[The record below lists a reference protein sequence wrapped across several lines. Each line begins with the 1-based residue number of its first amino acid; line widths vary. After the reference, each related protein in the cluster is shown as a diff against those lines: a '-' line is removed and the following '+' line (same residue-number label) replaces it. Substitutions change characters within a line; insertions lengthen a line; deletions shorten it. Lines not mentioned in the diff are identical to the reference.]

1 MEVLQPFQAE
11 RWDSA
16 FDAAERTSAAQ
27 ALEAGRLIYFPRL
40 AFPIREEEF
49 PLFSPA
55 WLDHTA
61 KNISYDPGRD
71 QLKGTAASGAEREI
85 LRGMLA
91 RYAADTKALLE
102 ALFPAYRPFLQ
113 QARTSFRPSEIV
125 GRKTSYRKDDQRLH
139 TDAFPSRPTHGARIL
154 RVFTNLNRE
163 GVGRVWRVGEPFKP
177 YAERFFPL
185 VKPPL
190 PGSALFL
197 AALQITKGRRSRY
210 DHVMLQLHDLVKKDL
225 RYQKEAEQVQVV
237 FPPGSTWVVFTDQV
251 LHAAMSGQYLL
262 EQTFHL
268 PVMAQHNPSLSP
280 LKVLEKLSGRPLVS

>member
-1 MEVLQPFQAE
+1 MDVLQSFQAE
-11 RWDSA
+11 RWDAA
-16 FDAAERTSAAQ
+16 FDPAERTSAVQ
-27 ALEAGRLIYFPRL
+27 ALEAGRLLYFPRL
-40 AFPIREEEF
+40 AFPIREEEI
-49 PLFSPA
+49 PLFSPT
-55 WLDHTA
+55 WLDHGA
-61 KNISYDPGRD
+61 KNISYDSGRD
-71 QLKGTAASGAEREI
+71 QLKGTAATGAEREV

-91 RYAADTKALLE
+91 RYAADTKTLLE
-102 ALFPAYRPFLQ
+102 SLLPAYRPFIQ

-125 GRKTSYRKDDQRLH
+125 GRKMSYRKDDQRLH
-139 TDAFPSRPTHGARIL
+139 TDAFPSRPTHGGRIL

-251 LHAAMSGQYLL
+251 LHAAMSGQYLM

-268 PVMAQHNPSLSP
+268 PVMAQQNPSLSP
-280 LKVLEKLSGRPLVS
+280 LKVLEKLSGRPLVK